1 MKATLQYSPNGTDT
15 WNNCGSQT
23 SAKDLAYTVNPVN
36 DTDRAGN
43 ALTIAFDVE
52 VSATPITL
60 TSGFLSAAEWFFRLY
75 FASEYKK
82 IDLGEREYT
91 IDYDGLPGRNT
102 VNYHKINI
110 KFEITTAQY
119 SSYTTPADASP
130 S

>member
-1 MKATLQYSPNGTDT
+1 MKATLQYSANGSTG
-15 WNNCGSQT
+15 WQNCGSQI

-36 DTDRAGN
+36 DTDRTGN
-43 ALTIAFDVE
+43 AVTIAFDVE

-60 TSGFLSAAEWFFRLY
+60 TSGFLSASEWFFRLY
-75 FASEYKK
+75 FASESKK
-82 IDLGEREYT
+82 IELGEREYT
-91 IDYDGLPGRNT
+91 IDFDGLPGRNA

-119 SSYTTPADASP
+119 SSYTTPVEDVP